1 LWIQIVAMKKSLLKA
16 FNTPWYFVTFAA
28 YPVLAL
34 LAHNISQ
41 VRYTAG
47 IRPLLVSVA
56 AASLPFLLFR
66 LIYRDWHRAAF
77 ATAEFTALFYTY
89 GHVYDLLEKKWEI
102 PSLPAWLGG
111 LWLVLVVLALVWAG
125 RRRTRFQSAA
135 LTLNIVSLGLVLVAA
150 GQVAWQS
157 VPSGMEASKP
167 ADPHAPVQ
175 ELNIP
180 AGQTPPDIYYIITDS
195 YGRSDLLAS
204 NLEYDNSQFIAN
216 LEEKGF
222 YVARCSQSN
231 YPRTD
236 VSLGSS
242 LNMDYLQNLS
252 DKFNPQNEDRN
263 PLWASILHSTVR
275 YELESAGYKTV
286 AFASG
291 FAFTEMTT
299 ADVYLSPSPVWSAMT
314 EFETLLIR
322 TTPARHLEDLGL
334 IDLGQI
340 DGQRYR
346 DRTQLVLSSIDKL
359 AHMPGPKFV
368 FIHLI
373 PPHPLFV
380 FGPDGSP
387 TDPAPFMDANGIYSQ
402 DNYYSGYRNQVEYIS
417 NQLEKA
423 AATLLAESSQPP
435 IIVIQGDHAPW
446 LQTGSDKFK
455 ILNAYYLPGHND
467 LLYPSISPVNT
478 FRLVLDTYLGAD
490 YPLLD
495 DTSYDSPVPYVFD
508 FSKADYPSPVPYV
521 FDYLNAQNTCN
532 GK

>member
-1 LWIQIVAMKKSLLKA
+1 MKQFVSKIVHA
-16 FNTPWYFVTFAA
+16 PWYFVTFAA

-47 IRPLLVSVA
+47 IRPLVISVIGA
-56 AASLPFLLFR
+56 TLLFLLFR
-66 LIYRDWHRAAF
+66 LVYRDWHRAAF
-77 ATAEFTALFYTY
+77 ATAALTVLFYTY
-89 GHVYDLLEKKWEI
+89 GQVYGVLDQKKI
-102 PSLPAWLGG
+102 PSLAAWLGG
-111 LWLVLVVLALVWAG
+111 VWLVLTVLALVWAG
-125 RRRTRFQSAA
+125 RRRTRVQNAA
-135 LTLNIVSLGLVLVAA
+135 LVLNIVSLGLTLFVT
-150 GQVAWQS
+150 GQVVRRA
-157 VPSGMEASKP
+157 VPPDAQANQP

-175 ELNIP
+175 TLHVPGGE
-180 AGQTPPDIYYIITDS
+180 TPPDIYYIITDS
-195 YGRSDLLAS
+195 YGRSDLLKT
-204 NLEYDNSQFIAN
+204 NLQYDNSTFISD
-216 LEEKGF
+216 LEKMGF
-222 YVARCSQSN
+222 YVAKCSQGN

-242 LNMDYLQNLS
+242 LNMDYLQNLN
-252 DKFNPQNEDRN
+252 DKFNPKNEDRTQ
-263 PLWASILHSTVR
+263 LWESILHSTVR
-275 YELESAGYKTV
+275 SELESAGYKTV

-322 TTPARHLEDLGL
+322 TTPGRHMEDLGL
-334 IDLGQI
+334 VNLEQI

-346 DRTQLVLSSIDKL
+346 ERTQLVLSSMNKL

-387 TDPAPFMDANGIYSQ
+387 TNPAPFMDANGIYSQ
-402 DNYYSGYRNQVEYIS
+402 ENYYSGYRNQVEYIS

-423 AATLLAESSQPP
+423 AASLLAESPNPP
-435 IIVIQGDHAPW
+435 VIIIQGDHAPW
-446 LQTGSDKFK
+446 LQSGSDEFK

-467 LLYPSISPVNT
+467 ALYPTISPVNT

-495 DTSYDSPVPYVFD
+495 DISYDSPVPYVFD
-508 FSKADYPSPVPYV
+508 FSKV
-521 FDYLNAQNTCN
+521 LNNCT